1 MLTISKIGKIQAITA
16 LLYDFN
22 IVQLEAIHDT
32 LFKMRRMDIEKKESK
47 KN

>member
-32 LFKMRRMDIEKKESK
+32 LFKMRKMDVEKRKLK
-47 KN
+47 K